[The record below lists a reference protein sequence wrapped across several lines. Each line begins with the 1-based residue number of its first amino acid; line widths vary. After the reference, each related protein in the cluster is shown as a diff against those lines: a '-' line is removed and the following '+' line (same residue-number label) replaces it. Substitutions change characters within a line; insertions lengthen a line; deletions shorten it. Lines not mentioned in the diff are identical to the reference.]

1 MNKKFFA
8 AVLGVALVLPV
19 VAKAEAMYVIAG
31 VGQSEYTDA
40 HADGIS
46 YPDLNATAGQIGVGY
61 MLDKT
66 WGAEL
71 GYIHFGSDS
80 SSSPSAGTGTLS
92 VKNQTIYLAG
102 IGKLP
107 LSDSFSI
114 FGKLGIAV
122 NNSKGNA
129 SGVIT
134 SGSYNISED
143 KTKTTALIGVGAG
156 YQFTK
161 ELEGYVDYSYF
172 GKVSDTNI
180 KLSLIS
186 VGVRYGF

>member
-1 MNKKFFA
+1 MNKKLFA
-8 AVLGVALVLPV
+8 GVLGVALVLPV
-19 VAKAEAMYVIAG
+19 IAQAESMYVIAG
-31 VGQSEYTDA
+31 IGQSEYTDA
-40 HADGIS
+40 SAAGIS
-46 YPDLNATAGQIGVGY
+46 YPDLKATAGQIGVGY
-61 MLDKT
+61 MVDKT
-66 WGAEL
+66 WGGEI
-71 GYIHFGSDS
+71 GYIHFGNDS
-80 SSSPSAGTGTLS
+80 SSSPSVGTGTLN
-92 VKNQTIYLAG
+92 VKNQAIYLAG

-122 NNSKGNA
+122 NKSKGNA
-129 SGVIT
+129 AGETTVV
-134 SGSYNISED
+134 YSESAD
-143 KTKTTALIGVGAG
+143 KTKVTAMMGVGAG

-172 GKVSDTNI
+172 GKVSDTSI

>member
-1 MNKKFFA
+1 MKNKFFA

-19 VAKAEAMYVIAG
+19 VAQAESMYVIAG
-31 VGQSEYTDA
+31 IGQSEYTDVNA
-40 HADGIS
+40 SGVS
-46 YPDLNATAGQIGVGY
+46 YPDLKATAGQIGVGY
-61 MLDKT
+61 MVDKM

-80 SSSPSAGTGTLS
+80 SSSPSLGTGTVN

-102 IGKLP
+102 IGKFP

-114 FGKLGIAV
+114 FGKLGIAI

-129 SGVIT
+129 AGVLT
-134 SGSYNISED
+134 TGSYSISTD

-172 GKVSDTNI
+172 GKVSDTNV